1 MHTYL
6 QLVLERF
13 DCYGTWLP
21 GSRIQVGEIGR
32 IVGGGS
38 FDLTGD
44 IEGRTQEPAPPTIR
58 IKEPPRQATAGATA
72 SREAGISLAAG
83 EILDAIAK
91 ASASVQVKMDRR
103 NSAVLILEEVTRRQF
118 SDERT
123 IRALME
129 AMQQRGLIELDEV
142 LVTYVLEAQ
151 SGVVA
156 ASSSKETGGGSEL
169 ELGLTEFELGKV
181 EGRLAITSGETSDTL
196 VEATKGRPL
205 TPMYRVLFFRG
216 SRNWWNFWKKHYT
229 IEALL
234 QSAASLRAH
243 RRTRGYAA
251 RVTGPGYG
259 GISRFVGGTR
269 ALVPMIG
276 EPELPGVVSS
286 SMPSLSLAE
295 VALQDLGEAGLETE
309 AVKPLLSFPE
319 IEPLAEFAPE
329 TPAMVT
335 VHNNLGDVLQAQGD
349 LEGARHQYER
359 AIEWL
364 RATSTGRLP
373 HEAEA
378 SFEEEIRRESSSAE
392 AEADE

>member
-44 IEGRTQEPAPPTIR
+44 VEGRTQEPPPPTIR

-72 SREAGISLAAG
+72 SREAGVSLAAG

-103 NSAVLILEEVTRRQF
+103 NSAVLILEEVTRKQF

-129 AMQQRGLIELDEV
+129 AMRQRGLIELDEV
-142 LVTYVLEAQ
+142 LVTYVLEAG
-151 SGVVA
+151 SGIVA

-169 ELGLTEFELGKV
+169 ELGLTEFQLGKI
-181 EGRLAITSGETSDTL
+181 EGRLAITSGETSETV
-196 VEATKGRPL
+196 VEAKKGRPL

-251 RVTGPGYG
+251 RVTGPRHG
-259 GISRFVGGTR
+259 GISRSTGVTR
-269 ALVPMIG
+269 ALVPTIG

-295 VALQDLGEAGLETE
+295 LALQDLGEAGLETE
-309 AVKPLLSFPE
+309 TIEPLVSFPE
-319 IEPLAEFAPE
+319 IEPLAELVPE

-349 LEGARHQYER
+349 LEGAKRQYEQ

-373 HEAEA
+373 HEGETSFQEIGEEA
-378 SFEEEIRRESSSAE
+378 PSAE
-392 AEADE
+392 AAEEE